1 MKLLSV
7 LFSSL
12 LVMACAT
19 GPCPRATAAAPE
31 KSKSEEV
38 AMSASSTAERV
49 KVYKADGS
57 LQCGQGKQIPV
68 PEMQKQL
75 KNIKVYSAVN
85 KNDGMMRIQV
95 CGAPTGN
102 SNVYE
107 IERKDL
113 EAALKAG
120 FKEWAGE

>member
-1 MKLLSV
+1 MKLLSI

-19 GPCPRATAAAPE
+19 GPCPRATAASPE
-31 KSKSEEV
+31 KSKSQEAAV
-38 AMSASSTAERV
+38 SSSSTAERV

-68 PEMQKQL
+68 AEMQKQL
-75 KNIKVYSAVN
+75 KDIKVHSAVN

-95 CGAPTGN
+95 CGSPTGN

-107 IERKDL
+107 IDRKDL